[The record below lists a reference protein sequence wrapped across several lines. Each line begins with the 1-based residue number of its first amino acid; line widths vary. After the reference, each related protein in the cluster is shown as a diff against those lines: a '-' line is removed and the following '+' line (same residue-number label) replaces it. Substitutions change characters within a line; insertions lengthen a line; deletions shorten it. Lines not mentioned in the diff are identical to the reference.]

1 MALRAKKPTAI
12 QKRLKFFLYGSAGVG
27 KTMSAIQWMDAYLI
41 DCERGAEEASYV
53 KQLAK
58 AGSEIFQT
66 NELDDI
72 MEEVR
77 QLRAMKHNF
86 RTIIIDPITPPY
98 HNKVIQMEPIVG
110 TDYGA
115 HYTAA
120 RKELRRLFKL
130 LMLLDMNVIMTA
142 HAKFEYGE
150 EMKRIGITFDAWDKL
165 AYMFD
170 LVLFMEKYA
179 GKRVVTV
186 EKTRIEGFV
195 DGETFEWSY
204 AEFVRRY
211 GETIEKEA
219 VPAVLATEE
228 QIDKL
233 GQLLEVVQVP
243 DGTVDKWL
251 KKASVDGFEDM
262 TLDQVTACID
272 WLESRAKGNGK

>member
-1 MALRAKKPTAI
+1 MALRAKKPEAI
-12 QKRLKFFLYGSAGVG
+12 QKRLKFFLYGDAGVG
-27 KTMSAIQWMDAYLI
+27 KTMSAIQWMNVYLI
-41 DCERGAEEASYV
+41 DCERGAEEEAYV

-58 AGSEIFQT
+58 TQSQIFQT
-66 NELDDI
+66 NELDEV

-77 QLRAMKHNF
+77 QLRVMKHEF

-170 LVLFMEKYA
+170 LVLFMEKHA
-179 GKRVVTV
+179 GKRLVTV
-186 EKTRIEGFV
+186 RKTRIDGFP

-204 AEFVRRY
+204 KEFVRRY

-219 VPAVLATEE
+219 VPAVLATQE
-228 QIDKL
+228 QIAKL
-233 GQLLEVVQVP
+233 IQLLDVVQVP

-251 KKASVDGFEDM
+251 KKANVDGFEDM
-262 TLDQVTACID
+262 TADQITMCIA